1 MNKITQWYPS
11 FADKT
16 FPTVFLQLSAEEKA
30 LLVGEHH
37 DSNVKSN
44 LVKRINKSIHALPG
58 SCFVATDSC
67 APTDSE
73 FFAKLKPCSNGENAI
88 KLLTS
93 SNKVKVALSSEDC
106 QHLTIRPYRR
116 MDKTREFRLFVY
128 GGELVSMSQYCLERH
143 FRRLEGHKQTFWEKA
158 REFFTELKPFLTDT
172 EAVID
177 VYLCSD
183 GTFLIVD
190 FNTWGEPT
198 QPLLMRKWDR
208 DWSEN
213 QGIRLI
219 KPPMKMKGDV
229 KVSF

>member
-30 LLVGEHH
+30 LILGSHH
-37 DSNVKSN
+37 DANVKSA
-44 LVKRINKSIHALPG
+44 LAKRINKSIHALPG
-58 SCFVATDSC
+58 TCFIATDSC

-73 FFAKLKPCSNGENAI
+73 FFAKHKSCSNAETAL
-88 KLLTS
+88 KLLSS
-93 SNKVKVALSSEDC
+93 SNKVKAALSSDDV
-106 QHLTIRPYRR
+106 QHLIVRPYRR

-128 GGELVSMSQYCLERH
+128 GGELVAMSQYCLERH
-143 FRRLEGHKQTFWEKA
+143 FRRLEGHKQTYWDKA
-158 REFFTELKPFLTDT
+158 LSFFSELKPFLTEQET
-172 EAVID
+172 VID

-183 GTFLIVD
+183 GEFLIID
-190 FNTWGEPT
+190 FNTWGEDT
-198 QPLLMRKWDR
+198 KPLLMRKWDR
-208 DWSEN
+208 DWLEN

-229 KVSF
+229 KISF